1 MGAQNSNLRHVIED
15 DFAQRTKATG
25 RDWLQLREL
34 LALQLPQSA
43 HSLDLSHLG
52 ILFVLDR
59 WDASGLGPSNESG

>member
-1 MGAQNSNLRHVIED
+1 MGAQNSNLRRVIED
-15 DFAQRTKATG
+15 DFAQRTETTG

-43 HSLDLSHLG
+43 HSLELSHLG

-59 WDASGLGPSNESG
+59 WAASG